1 MTTVEINGTAINYDS
16 FQIEF
21 GVSDVLVAPT
31 ATVDTI
37 KNVTVTGGDRLTIT
51 EDGTTL
57 FEGDAV
63 SAGEIR
69 TNGQRRITAE
79 HDAYTLFDETVSFT
93 ETSPT
98 IESVLSAALSNSNS
112 GGSYTL
118 DYNAASVSLGNDYEV
133 DGRSVKRVFR
143 DMTDRG
149 DLVWWIGVGNTITVE
164 PRGNR
169 GQFASLSPGDGFRV
183 QKFEDGDTKTVRND
197 VTVVGTGDVAV
208 QGNATDSTSISTYG
222 RQPERIN
229 VSYITSSGEANDMA
243 DALLIPEPLPSAE
256 VLVDKSVGDITQ
268 PLPNFELAVDDS
280 QGTGLNDT
288 LEIEKQTI
296 TQGKATLQLG
306 EGSGV
311 SAATFNRKEKSKE
324 DTTEPGSVYDGDRIA
339 DDAIDDTKL
348 VDLSVTEEKLAD
360 LAVSLNK
367 LQDNAV
373 VEGKL
378 ADLSVSETK
387 VQDDAITTP
396 KLVAEAVTANEIE
409 ADTITAAQ
417 IATGTITAF
426 EIESGTITSNQIDAR
441 TIRASNIA
449 TDELTANEIDVLDL
463 ETQQLFIGNDADVG
477 FEFSVVSE
485 SGFDVVEMRPSSG
498 DQGTNIGTLF
508 EPLNNLF
515 TTFTRTDFITP
526 LSGDDN
532 GSIGTGTSAYSEVY
546 AYEFIDAATQSPI
559 NDGGD
564 PLAGLADDPTPPDHC
579 RACDDD
585 GTDLGVSINE
595 LSKTAYELCSA
606 QQRVIEDLEA
616 RVDTLESQQAEL
628 LERIEALEAE

>member
-69 TNGQRRITAE
+69 TNGQRRIEAE
-79 HDAYTLFDETVSFT
+79 HDAYTLFDETVTFT

-339 DDAIDDTKL
+339 DDAIIEDKI
-348 VDLSVTEEKLAD
+348 VDFSI
-360 LAVSLNK
+360 
-367 LQDNAV
+367 
-373 VEGKL
+373 
-378 ADLSVSETK
+378 SETK
-387 VQDDAITTP
+387 IQDDSISTP
-396 KLVAEAVTANEIE
+396 KLQAEAVTANEIL
-409 ADTITAAQ
+409 ANTITAALIDTLFLQSEQ
-417 IATGTITAF
+417 IEIGSGNDSRILFEDIEIQGQTIVRMKPSEDVSCFIGTSTNRF
-426 EIESGTITSNQIDAR
+426 SNLYVLQIDCQDIE
-441 TIRASNIA
+441 TSKYNV
-449 TDELTANEIDVLDL
+449 DDKLDDL
-463 ETQQLFIGNDADVG
+463 E
-477 FEFSVVSE
+477 
-485 SGFDVVEMRPSSG
+485 
-498 DQGTNIGTLF
+498 
-508 EPLNNLF
+508 
-515 TTFTRTDFITP
+515 
-526 LSGDDN
+526 
-532 GSIGTGTSAYSEVY
+532 
-546 AYEFIDAATQSPI
+546 
-559 NDGGD
+559 
-564 PLAGLADDPTPPDHC
+564 
-579 RACDDD
+579 
-585 GTDLGVSINE
+585 
-595 LSKTAYELCSA
+595 
-606 QQRVIEDLEA
+606 QRVSDLENA
-616 RVDTLESQQAEL
+616 
-628 LERIEALEAE
+628 